1 MKFWQK
7 KLSIILFLIIIGLI
21 LFPVGMRLD
30 NGTSDEEIL
39 ISKAVSSKKIS
50 LFSLSLNRD
59 VFNEINN
66 KKVNYKLLNVRFVST
81 RELLSQKNTKF
92 YKLIVLVN
100 GDKAKVAVIY
110 FKSGMVY
117 TFYYVKENGNWK
129 ETHHEW
135 GRAKLEPSKPYYIY
149 LENMRLTDKNYKNYN
164 KNFIP
169 RDSLK

>member
-1 MKFWQK
+1 MNFWQ
-7 KLSIILFLIIIGLI
+7 KLSIILFLIIIGVI
-21 LFPVGMRLD
+21 LFPIGMRLD

-39 ISKAVSSKKIS
+39 ISKALSSKKIS
-50 LFSLSLNRD
+50 LFSLNLNRD

-66 KKVNYKLLNVRFVST
+66 KKVNYNLLNVRFLSAN
-81 RELLSQKNTKF
+81 ELLSQKNTKF
-92 YKLIVLVN
+92 YKLTVFVN
-100 GDKAKVAVIY
+100 GDRAKVTVTY

-117 TFYYVKENGNWK
+117 IFNYIKESGNWK

-135 GRAKLEPSKPYYIY
+135 GRVKLEPSKPYYIY

-164 KNFIP
+164 KNLIP

>member
-7 KLSIILFLIIIGLI
+7 LFIILFLIIIGVI
-21 LFPVGMRLD
+21 LFPIGMRLD

-110 FKSGMVY
+110 FKSGIVY